1 MIENLL
7 RFKSDQNYIVIDTE
21 TEGLNLVYSRPW
33 QASWIVCRGNKVLSK
48 HDHFIRWDNI
58 NVSPDAARI
67 TGFNKDKYYDQA
79 ENPKQVFDKLASYL
93 YDPSFLVIGQ
103 NLLGFDV
110 YMINIWR
117 KLMGLQSDFSFVDR
131 IIDTKSL
138 STAIFKEIA
147 PDRENFLSWQ
157 YKMLHIREKGLKTN
171 QAFMLKYYDI
181 PHDPKRLHDSLY
193 DVEMTFE
200 IFKKQIFNIDL

>member
-1 MIENLL
+1 MNDLL
-7 RFKSDQNYIVIDTE
+7 RFKKQQNYITVDVE
-21 TEGLNLVYSRPW
+21 TEGLNLISSKPW
-33 QASWIVCRGNKVLSK
+33 QVSWIICRGDKMISK

-58 NVSPDAARI
+58 NVSADAARI
-67 TGFNKDKYYDQA
+67 TGFNKNHYYEKA
-79 ENPKQVFDKLASYL
+79 ECPIEVFEQLSKYL

-110 YMINIWR
+110 YMINVWR
-117 KLMGLQSDFSFVDR
+117 KLMGMKSDNSYVDR
-131 IIDTKSL
+131 VIDTKSI
-138 STAIFKEIA
+138 STAIFKNVL
-147 PDRENFLSWQ
+147 PDKENFLSWQ

>member
-1 MIENLL
+1 MI
-7 RFKSDQNYIVIDTE
+7 
-21 TEGLNLVYSRPW
+21 
-33 QASWIVCRGNKVLSK
+33 SK

-58 NVSPDAARI
+58 NVSADAARI
-67 TGFNKDKYYDQA
+67 TGFNKNHYYEKA
-79 ENPKQVFDKLASYL
+79 ECPIEVFKQLSKYL

-110 YMINIWR
+110 YMINVWR
-117 KLMGLQSDFSFVDR
+117 KLMGMKSDNSYVDR
-131 IIDTKSL
+131 VIDTKSI
-138 STAIFKEIA
+138 STAIFKNVL
-147 PDRENFLSWQ
+147 PDKENFLSWQ

>member
-1 MIENLL
+1 MNNLL
-7 RFKSDQNYIVIDTE
+7 RFNKNQNYIVLDTE
-21 TEGLNLVYSRPW
+21 TEGLNLTSSKPW
-33 QASWIVCRGNKVLSK
+33 QASWIICRGSNIISE
-48 HDHFIRWDNI
+48 HDYFIRWEDI
-58 NVSPDAARI
+58 NVSADAARI
-67 TGFNKDKYYDQA
+67 TGFDKNYYYSKA
-79 ENPKQVFDKLASYL
+79 EDPAEIFDKLSKYL

-110 YMINIWR
+110 YMLNIWR
-117 KLMGLQSDFSFVDR
+117 KLIGMKSDYSYVDR
-131 IIDTKSL
+131 IIDTKSI
-138 STAIFKEIA
+138 STAIFKNIL
-147 PDRENFLSWQ
+147 PDKDNFLSWQ
-157 YKMLHIREKGLKTN
+157 YKMLHIREKGLKTS

>member
-1 MIENLL
+1 MNDLL
-7 RFKSDQNYIVIDTE
+7 RFKKDQNYIVIDTE
-21 TEGLNLVYSRPW
+21 TEGLNLVYSKPW
-33 QASWIVCRGNKVLSK
+33 QVSWIVCRGNNIISK
-48 HDHFIRWDNI
+48 HDHFIRWGDI
-58 NVSPDAARI
+58 NVSADAARI
-67 TGFNKDKYYDQA
+67 TGFNKDYYYSKA
-79 ENPKQVFDKLASYL
+79 EDPMEVFKKLSKHL

-110 YMINIWR
+110 YMINVWR
-117 KLMGLQSDFSFVDR
+117 KLMKMQSDHSYVNR
-131 IIDTKSL
+131 IIDTKSI
-138 STAIFKEIA
+138 STAIFKNIL
-147 PDRENFLSWQ
+147 PDKENFLSWQ
-157 YKMLHIREKGLKTN
+157 YKMLHIREKGLKTS

>member
-1 MIENLL
+1 MNDLL
-7 RFKSDQNYIVIDTE
+7 RFKKDQNYIVFDTE

-33 QASWIVCRGNKVLSK
+33 QASWVICRGNNIISK

-67 TGFNKDKYYDQA
+67 TGFNKENYYRKAEDPKEVFLKLNKY
-79 ENPKQVFDKLASYL
+79 LS
-93 YDPSFLVIGQ
+93 DPSFLVIGQ

-110 YMINIWR
+110 YMVNIWR
-117 KLMGLQSDFSFVDR
+117 KLLGMNSDYSYINR
-131 IIDTKSL
+131 IIDTKSI
-138 STAIFKEIA
+138 STAIFKQIL
-147 PDRENFLSWQ
+147 PDKENFLSWQ

>member
-1 MIENLL
+1 MNDLL
-7 RFKSDQNYIVIDTE
+7 RFKKQQNYITVDVE
-21 TEGLNLVYSRPW
+21 TEGLNLISSKPW
-33 QASWIVCRGNKVLSK
+33 QVSWIICRGDKLVSK

-58 NVSPDAARI
+58 NVSADAARV
-67 TGFNKDKYYDQA
+67 TGFNKNDYYEKA
-79 ENPKQVFDKLASYL
+79 ESPIEVFNQLAKHL

-110 YMINIWR
+110 YMINVWR
-117 KLMGLQSDFSFVDR
+117 KLMGLKSDHSYVNR
-131 IIDTKSL
+131 VIDTKSI
-138 STAIFKEIA
+138 STAIFKNIL
-147 PDRENFLSWQ
+147 PDKENFLSWQ

>member
-1 MIENLL
+1 MNDLL
-7 RFKSDQNYIVIDTE
+7 RFKKQQNYIIVDVE
-21 TEGLNLVYSRPW
+21 TEGLNLISSKPW
-33 QASWIVCRGNKVLSK
+33 QVSWIICRGDKTISK

-58 NVSPDAARI
+58 NVSADAARI
-67 TGFNKDKYYDQA
+67 TGFNKNHYYEKA
-79 ENPKQVFDKLASYL
+79 ESPIEVFKQLSKYL

-110 YMINIWR
+110 YMINVWR
-117 KLMGLQSDFSFVDR
+117 KLMGMKSDNSYVNR
-131 IIDTKSL
+131 VIDTKSI
-138 STAIFKEIA
+138 STAIFKNIL
-147 PDRENFLSWQ
+147 PDKENFLSWQ

>member
-1 MIENLL
+1 MNDLL
-7 RFKSDQNYIVIDTE
+7 RFKKQQNYITVDVE
-21 TEGLNLVYSRPW
+21 TEGLNLISSKPW
-33 QASWIVCRGNKVLSK
+33 QVSWIICRGDKMISK

-58 NVSPDAARI
+58 NVSADAARI
-67 TGFNKDKYYDQA
+67 TGFNKNHYYEKA
-79 ENPKQVFDKLASYL
+79 ESSIEVFKELSKYL

-110 YMINIWR
+110 YMINVWR
-117 KLMGLQSDFSFVDR
+117 KLMGMKSDNSYVNR
-131 IIDTKSL
+131 VIDTKSI
-138 STAIFKEIA
+138 STAIFKNVL
-147 PDRENFLSWQ
+147 PDKENFLSWQ

>member
-1 MIENLL
+1 MNDLL
-7 RFKSDQNYIVIDTE
+7 RFKKDQSYICVDTE
-21 TEGLNLVYSRPW
+21 TEGLNLTFSKPW
-33 QASWIVCRGNKVLSK
+33 QVSWVVCRGHNIISK

-58 NVSPDAARI
+58 NVSADAARI
-67 TGFNKDKYYDQA
+67 TGFDKDYYYSRA
-79 ENPKQVFDKLASYL
+79 EDPMEVFKKLSKYL

-110 YMINIWR
+110 YMINVWR
-117 KLMGLQSDFSFVDR
+117 KLMEMKSDYSYVNR
-131 IIDTKSL
+131 IIDTKSI
-138 STAIFKEIA
+138 STAIFKNIL
-147 PDRENFLSWQ
+147 PDKENFLSWQ
-157 YKMLHIREKGLKTN
+157 YKMLHIREKGLKTS

-181 PHDPKRLHDSLY
+181 PHDPKKLHDSLY

>member
-1 MIENLL
+1 MNDLL
-7 RFKSDQNYIVIDTE
+7 RFKKQQNYITVDVE
-21 TEGLNLVYSRPW
+21 TEGLNLISSKPW
-33 QASWIVCRGNKVLSK
+33 QVSWIICRGDKLISK

-58 NVSPDAARI
+58 NVSADAARV
-67 TGFNKDKYYDQA
+67 TGFNKNDYYEKA
-79 ENPKQVFDKLASYL
+79 ESPIEVFNQLAKHL

-110 YMINIWR
+110 YMINVWR
-117 KLMGLQSDFSFVDR
+117 KLMGLKSDHSYVNR
-131 IIDTKSL
+131 VIDTKSI
-138 STAIFKEIA
+138 STAIFKNIL
-147 PDRENFLSWQ
+147 PDKENFLSWQ

>member
-1 MIENLL
+1 MNDLL
-7 RFKSDQNYIVIDTE
+7 RFKKNQNYIVLDVE
-21 TEGLNLVYSRPW
+21 TEGLNLVSSRPW
-33 QASWIVCRGNKVLSK
+33 QVSWVICRGNNILSK
-48 HDHFIRWDNI
+48 HDHFIRWDDI
-58 NVSPDAARI
+58 NVSEGAARI
-67 TGFNKDKYYDQA
+67 TGFNKDFYFSKA
-79 ENPKQVFDKLASYL
+79 ESPVEAFNKLSKYL

-110 YMINIWR
+110 YMINVWR
-117 KLMGLQSDFSFVDR
+117 KLIGLKSDYSYINR
-131 IIDTKSL
+131 IIDTKSI
-138 STAIFKEIA
+138 STAIFKNNL
-147 PDRENFLSWQ
+147 PDHENFLSWQ

>member
-1 MIENLL
+1 MNDLL
-7 RFKSDQNYIVIDTE
+7 RYQKQQNYITIDVE
-21 TEGLNLVYSRPW
+21 TEGLNLISSKPW
-33 QASWIVCRGNKVLSK
+33 QVSWIICRGDKMISK

-58 NVSPDAARI
+58 NVSADAARI
-67 TGFNKDKYYDQA
+67 TGFNKNHYYEKA
-79 ENPKQVFDKLASYL
+79 ECPIEVFKQLSKYL

-110 YMINIWR
+110 YMINVWR
-117 KLMGLQSDFSFVDR
+117 KLMGMKSDNSYVDR
-131 IIDTKSL
+131 VIDTKSI
-138 STAIFKEIA
+138 STAIFKNVLH
-147 PDRENFLSWQ
+147 DKENFLSWKN
-157 YKMLHIREKGLKTN
+157 KMLHIREKGLKTN

>member
-1 MIENLL
+1 MNDLL
-7 RFKSDQNYIVIDTE
+7 RFKKQQNYITLDVE
-21 TEGLNLVYSRPW
+21 TEGLNLISSKPW
-33 QASWIVCRGNKVLSK
+33 QVSWIICRGDKIISK

-58 NVSPDAARI
+58 NVSADAARI
-67 TGFNKDKYYDQA
+67 TGFNKNKYYEKA
-79 ENPKQVFDKLASYL
+79 ESPIEVFKQLSEYL

-110 YMINIWR
+110 YMINVWR
-117 KLMGLQSDFSFVDR
+117 KLMGMKSDNSYVNR
-131 IIDTKSL
+131 VIDTKSI
-138 STAIFKEIA
+138 STAIFKNVL
-147 PDRENFLSWQ
+147 PDKENFLSWQ

-171 QAFMLKYYDI
+171 QAFVLKYYDI

>member
-1 MIENLL
+1 MNDLL
-7 RFKSDQNYIVIDTE
+7 RFKKQQNYITVDVE
-21 TEGLNLVYSRPW
+21 TEGLNLISSKPW
-33 QASWIVCRGNKVLSK
+33 QVSWIICRGDKMISK

-58 NVSPDAARI
+58 NVSADAARI
-67 TGFNKDKYYDQA
+67 TGFNKNHYYEKA
-79 ENPKQVFDKLASYL
+79 ESPIEVFKELSKYL

-110 YMINIWR
+110 YMINVWR
-117 KLMGLQSDFSFVDR
+117 KLMGMKSDNSYVNR
-131 IIDTKSL
+131 VIDTKSI
-138 STAIFKEIA
+138 STAIFKNVL
-147 PDRENFLSWQ
+147 PDKENFLSWQ

-181 PHDPKRLHDSLY
+181 PHDPNRLHDSLY